1 MGRSIKN
8 IIAGLSAREQRLV
21 AVMGLLFVVF
31 AVFLTVFVF
40 NSRISDLDE
49 ENESLLQSLRL
60 LDEKADD
67 YLSQKQ
73 REQQLSSKA
82 TVKPTPLSTVVDRA
96 GKKVDIETP
105 DTKELPDQ
113 RHGTQWVEHSVELSI
128 REIDLLKL
136 TLFME
141 EIESNRRQFP
151 IAVSKLSINK
161 RKRPIDVVYQV
172 TMTISTYEQSAEKA
186 GGDSR
191 SSASRKGSRR

>member
-1 MGRSIKN
+1 MGRSFKN

-31 AVFLTVFVF
+31 VVFLTMYVF
-40 NSRISDLDE
+40 NSRISDLEDE
-49 ENESLLQSLRL
+49 NDSLVESLRL

-67 YLSQKQ
+67 YLVQKQ
-73 REQQLSSKA
+73 HEKQLSSKA
-82 TVKPTPLSTVVDRA
+82 TVKPTPLSTIVDRA
-96 GKKVDIETP
+96 GKNVDIETP

-113 RHGTQWVEHSVELSI
+113 RHGSLWVEHAVEVSI

-161 RKRPIDVVYQV
+161 RKRPTDVVYQV
-172 TMTISTYEQSAEKA
+172 NMTISTYEQSAKDA

-191 SSASRKGSRR
+191 SSSLRKGSRR